1 MAGDPRTV
9 EPTDAG
15 RAVALIGTCLALV
28 KPVGMGDADAKTWLR
43 LAAQEVRHLPI
54 DILTESCA
62 AARKVC
68 THHGQIVP
76 AIIKAG
82 EDWLASRRKMVRH
95 NESMPPAPRLA
106 APAPWLP
113 TQEELDE
120 LKAVMAERLKADR

>member
-1 MAGDPRTV
+1 MPGDRRTV

-82 EDWLASRRKMVRH
+82 DDWLASRRKLVRH
-95 NESMPPAPRLA
+95 NEAMSPAPQLP
-106 APAPWLP
+106 APPPWLP
-113 TQEELDE
+113 TQEELDQI
-120 LKAVMAERLKADR
+120 KVGTAAALKADR